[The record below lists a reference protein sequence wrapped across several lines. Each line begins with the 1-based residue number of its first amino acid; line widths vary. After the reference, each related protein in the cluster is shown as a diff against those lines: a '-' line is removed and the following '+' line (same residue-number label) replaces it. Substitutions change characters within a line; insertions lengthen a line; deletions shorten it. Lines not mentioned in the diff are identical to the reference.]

1 MYIKLSFV
9 HFMKAYGEAG
19 GISPPSL
26 KYGIRLGEQQH
37 NTTICLKV

>member
-9 HFMKAYGEAG
+9 HIMKAYGEAG
-19 GISPPSL
+19 GIAPLSL
-26 KYGIRLGEQQH
+26 KYGIRSGEQQQ